1 MQPLGDMPP
10 QIDADTFPGTIPA
23 FHGERRR
30 DPRADNELVARLLDC
45 RLRDGACRAEEG
57 NELDYQHQGSRNVAE
72 TVNFGVHRE
81 RLLLTGE

>member
-1 MQPLGDMPP
+1 
-10 QIDADTFPGTIPA
+10 
-23 FHGERRR
+23 
-30 DPRADNELVARLLDC
+30 LLDC

-72 TVNFGVHRE
+72 TVNFGLHRE